1 VKWWHH
7 FTDTGGVGDPTA
19 ATAEKGRRWLEASAE
34 VLGAFLKEFSDA
46 EVGERFPF

>member
-1 VKWWHH
+1 
-7 FTDTGGVGDPTA
+7 VGDPTA
-19 ATAEKGRRWLEASAE
+19 ASAEKGRRWLEASAE